1 MRVPGIADTRDG
13 SVDCTDDGT
22 GKRADRGHGS
32 VCGIDGGR
40 CRPVVRRRGRQVG
53 TGAERA
59 PGAGEDGRADRRIA
73 GTRLEGVCD
82 RVERFDPHC
91 IHARRPVEGDTEE
104 VSVEGGYD
112 A

>member
-1 MRVPGIADTRDG
+1 MGAAVGRSFVVV
-13 SVDCTDDGT
+13 VD
-22 GKRADRGHGS
+22 RSA
-32 VCGIDGGR
+32 
-40 CRPVVRRRGRQVG
+40 PVQN
-53 TGAERA
+53 AQRA